1 MLKQNIE
8 ILLKQF
14 ISFSLASK
22 DNVTAL
28 VLEFQQDF
36 CQLIVKL
43 VKKNKNTICSINT
56 FILHAGIL
64 LHTDPAIG
72 VVLLQYPE
80 PVIPVRFVFTFYF
93 TFQNQNLSAA
103 VACHYNNTEF
113 CGGLCVCV

>member
-8 ILLKQF
+8 ILLEQF

-56 FILHAGIL
+56 FGLHASIL
-64 LHTDPAIG
+64 LHIDPVIGGVLLHCPEPAI
-72 VVLLQYPE
+72 PMK
-80 PVIPVRFVFTFYF
+80 FANTFYYA
-93 TFQNQNLSAA
+93 FQNQD
-103 VACHYNNTEF
+103 
-113 CGGLCVCV
+113 